1 MNSKDKKEVKK
12 EYVIISIGEVD
23 IIIAKDDEWYPAL
36 SKDYPN
42 ERPFD
47 LDEMGDHS
55 DVIPSIEENM
65 NK

>member
-42 ERPFD
+42 ED
-47 LDEMGDHS
+47 LLT
-55 DVIPSIEENM
+55 
-65 NK
+65 